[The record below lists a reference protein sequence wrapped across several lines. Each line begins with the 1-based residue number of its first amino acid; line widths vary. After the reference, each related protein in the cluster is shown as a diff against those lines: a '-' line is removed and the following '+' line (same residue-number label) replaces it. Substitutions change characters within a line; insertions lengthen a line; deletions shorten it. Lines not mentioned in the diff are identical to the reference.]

1 MNVIVNSGSKYNTHD
16 LDNLGDIEGQL
27 HVNKL
32 IIDYDDCS
40 AVATRIGKINEYVD
54 FLSKRK
60 FTCVPQ
66 FGIEPL
72 WTYCLNQ
79 SNPSV
84 T

>member
-1 MNVIVNSGSKYNTHD
+1 MHD
-16 LDNLGDIEGQL
+16 LDSLGDTEEQLANL

-32 IIDYDDCS
+32 IIWTYYGDCF
-40 AVATRIGKINEYVD
+40 AVATRIGTINEYVD
-54 FLSKRK
+54 FLSKRRSK

-72 WTYCLNQ
+72 WAYCLNQ